1 MSQPIYISVSPPE
14 IKTISSQNSVI
25 ELKKDVGY
33 YANIKIIVNYPTPN
47 LTIQEYVS
55 GNLQNQY
62 AITQSYEIDYI
73 ATNADKIVLNDSVA
87 NYNIIVVVQYVY
99 GDPSI
104 IKLYRDVQ
112 FKPLS
117 KLYRQV
123 ITSLPFT
130 AAFTGTFQFLVEGT
144 GVVAQAV
151 INNNNYNINE
161 GAALNSG
168 AIYQFSLKLTAGTS
182 LNLSNCTFLYGV
194 LEEEIWAYYSLLLKV
209 QD

>member
-1 MSQPIYISVSPPE
+1 MSEPVYISVSPPE
-14 IKTISSQNSVI
+14 IKTIPSQNSVI
-25 ELKKDVGY
+25 QLKKEPDY
-33 YANIKIIVNYPTPN
+33 YANVKIIVNYPTPN

-62 AITQSYEIDYI
+62 TITQSYEIDYI
-73 ATNADKIVLNDSVA
+73 ATNADQIVLNDANA
-87 NYNIIVVVQYVY
+87 NYDIIIVVQYMY
-99 GDPSI
+99 GDPSV

-130 AAFTGTFQFLVEGT
+130 APFTGTFQFLVAGT

-151 INNNNYNINE
+151 INGNSYNINE
-161 GAALNSG
+161 GSALDSSS
-168 AIYQFSLKLTAGTS
+168 IYQFSLKLTAGTS

-194 LEEEIWAYYSLLLKV
+194 LEGEI
-209 QD
+209 

>member
-14 IKTISSQNSVI
+14 IKTIPSQNSVI
-25 ELKKDVGY
+25 QLKKEPDY
-33 YANIKIIVNYPTPN
+33 YANVKIIANYPTPN

-62 AITQSYEIDYI
+62 TITQSYEIDYI
-73 ATNADKIVLNDSVA
+73 ATNADQIVLNDSVA
-87 NYNIIVVVQYVY
+87 NYDIIVVVQYVY
-99 GDPSI
+99 GDPSV

-117 KLYRQV
+117 KLYRLV

-130 AAFTGTFQFLVEGT
+130 APFTGTFQFLVQGS

-151 INNNNYNINE
+151 INNNSYNINE
-161 GAALNSG
+161 GSALDNG
-168 AIYQFSLKLTAGTS
+168 AIYQFSLKLMAGTS

-194 LEEEIWAYYSLLLKV
+194 LEGEI
-209 QD
+209 

>member
-1 MSQPIYISVSPPE
+1 MSVSVYISVSPPE
-14 IKTISSQNSVI
+14 IKTIPSQNSI
-25 ELKKDVGY
+25 IQLKKEPDY
-33 YANIKIIVNYPTPN
+33 YANVKIIVNYPTPN

-62 AITQSYEIDYI
+62 TITQSYEIDYI
-73 ATNADKIVLNDSVA
+73 ATNADQIVLNDSVA
-87 NYNIIVVVQYVY
+87 NYDIIVVVQYVY
-99 GDPSI
+99 GDPSV

-117 KLYRQV
+117 KLYRLV

-130 AAFTGTFQFLVEGT
+130 APFTGTFQFLVEGT

-151 INNNNYNINE
+151 INGNSYNINE
-161 GAALNSG
+161 GSALDSG

-182 LNLSNCTFLYGV
+182 VNLQNCTFLYGV
-194 LEEEIWAYYSLLLKV
+194 LEGEI
-209 QD
+209 

>member
-14 IKTISSQNSVI
+14 IKTIPSQNSVI
-25 ELKKDVGY
+25 QLKKEPDY
-33 YANIKIIVNYPTPN
+33 YANVKIIVNYPTPN

-62 AITQSYEIDYI
+62 TITQSYEIDYI
-73 ATNADKIVLNDSVA
+73 ATNADQIVLNDANA
-87 NYNIIVVVQYVY
+87 NYDIIVVVQYVY
-99 GDPSI
+99 GDPSV

-117 KLYRQV
+117 KLYRLV

-130 AAFTGTFQFLVEGT
+130 APFTGTFQFLVEGT

-151 INNNNYNINE
+151 INGNSYNINE
-161 GAALNSG
+161 GSALDSG

-182 LNLSNCTFLYGV
+182 VNLQNCTFLYGV
-194 LEEEIWAYYSLLLKV
+194 LEGEI
-209 QD
+209 